1 MRPRPSWNLYPS
13 KTKDALV
20 KQSLDL
26 PAWFPRTEDEWG
38 LGSWVT
44 REKCVIG
51 DGTFIIGNHCD
62 ELTVS
67 GSLIEYRI
75 ITNSCVFKPWLP
87 LLSIIPSPPVPY
99 ISLPCCL
106 HTLDSIYSHPNF
118 TPRSQSSNPFI
129 SLPAELDPTKSMYDS
144 YIAWLGWHSSRCGW
158 EWDINKVGHGMAIDK
173 GWAIIGKS
181 GRSSLTI

>member
-1 MRPRPSWNLYPS
+1 MDCIFFLIVIQLLIRIKGYIGKGYDLRPRPSWNLYPS

-26 PAWFPRTEDEWG
+26 PTWFPRTEDEWG

-44 REKCVIG
+44 REKCVIR

-75 ITNSCVFKPWLP
+75 ITNSAVFSSHGCLFFPSSH
-87 LLSIIPSPPVPY
+87 LLLCPT
-99 ISLPCCL
+99 SLYRAAST
-106 HTLDSIYSHPNF
+106 H
-118 TPRSQSSNPFI
+118 
-129 SLPAELDPTKSMYDS
+129 
-144 YIAWLGWHSSRCGW
+144 
-158 EWDINKVGHGMAIDK
+158 
-173 GWAIIGKS
+173 
-181 GRSSLTI
+181 